1 MLKLLVVDDDQGMLK
16 TLSYILKDIGYDVV
30 SRSLVTEAVEIIKEQ
45 TFDIIMSDIRM
56 PGMNG
61 VELIKKVKQTSPG
74 TPVVMITAYTMHELV
89 EEAKRE
95 GALAVFSKPLD
106 INKMIA
112 FFEDFKNKSNE
123 QALED
128 DPVHISLNRMLEEK
142 DKIIERLKAELA
154 EIKKDPGKQLE
165 TQEKKVR
172 SEQINTFLNPKEMAM
187 FNLLS
192 TEEKTYDELLD
203 EMKKINLGIR
213 DISALRLQVSRLTKK
228 LEEKTV
234 FRLNRFRR
242 AKTLFLKVSRESEL
256 HS

>member
-1 MLKLLVVDDDQGMLK
+1 VLKLLVVDDDQGMLT
-16 TLSYILKDIGYDVV
+16 TLSYILKDIGYKIV
-30 SRSLVTEAVEIIKEQ
+30 SCSLASEAIEIIKEQ
-45 TFDIIMSDIRM
+45 AFDIIMSDIRM
-56 PGMNG
+56 SGMNG
-61 VELIKKVKQTSPG
+61 VELIQKVKQISPG
-74 TPVVMITAYTMHELV
+74 TPIVMITAYTMHELV

-95 GALAVFSKPLD
+95 GALAIFSKPLD

-123 QALED
+123 QVLKD
-128 DPVHISLNRMLEEK
+128 DPKHISLTRMLEEK
-142 DKIIERLKAELA
+142 DKVIAKLKEELA
-154 EIKKDPGKQLE
+154 EIKRDPGKHVE
-165 TQEKKVR
+165 MQEKKIR

-192 TEEKTYDELLD
+192 TEERTYNDLLN
-203 EMKKINLGIR
+203 EIKKIKPDIR
-213 DISALRLQVSRLTKK
+213 DISALRLQISRLAKK

-242 AKTLFLKVSRESEL
+242 EKILFLKVIRESEL